1 MEGWSGLTTG
11 QKVAVTMGVSAGAVL
26 LYTCYTRYRTAP
38 DHRLDEPQVTCPQL
52 AAELVVDQDGAV
64 LHKLMG
70 LSQTQASGGGDHEL
84 TGSPAQLRQAQQRL
98 GDGAALRV
106 ELYFPARSMG
116 RIIGQ
121 GGERIREISR
131 SSGAQIYC
139 ERRTENRQAAP
150 TQQVTVTGTREQ
162 VEAAKTLLQKAS
174 EEDAAVQRR
183 ATESSTFRSRRK
195 EIIAVKKTDRRRPSE
210 EEKDKQLPLWEA
222 PQTMDS
228 AEDRA
233 LEDKSPAQ
241 ENMADCPSNICKF
254 EVPSPDFSFR
264 ADEYVDVY
272 VSATE
277 KPEHFWIQILGSRSS
292 QLEKL
297 TTEMSD
303 HYRGRKREAVPEI
316 QVGDIVAAPF
326 HVDEFW
332 YRAEVLGF
340 LKNGNVD
347 LYYVDY
353 GDNWETARE
362 ELHPLRCDFLSLPF
376 QAVECSLSGVAPRG
390 GTWSDQALDAFD
402 TLSHCAEWKPLL
414 AKISSFPS
422 PGESCCFQI
431 QLYDPSSDPMLDI
444 GLELIRQGHAIKCQV
459 SPTKDDEEDSLVA
472 RLMEEVTGLS
482 AGSDSGSFSSRPE
495 EGHLASDGSIE
506 MIRADVFRIPECQQI
521 SISTPTSCP
530 KSVDEVDSLDQSV
543 SKMHISDSDHSATSS
558 PSTAPYPENSSPSA
572 TSSDSSGAASS
583 SSFTCT
589 DSEGLSFVTS
599 SLEDS
604 SINSPRGCF
613 YYLTDESSTSSSR
626 EVISISSDSEGD
638 IVQTDVKLAPR
649 DSDTL
654 LTSSSDVIVI
664 EDES

>member
-1 MEGWSGLTTG
+1 MMERWSGLTTG

-38 DHRLDEPQVTCPQL
+38 EQTPDELQVTVPLL

-64 LHKLMG
+64 SDKVMRHRLAQVEASAVPDSGKHG
-70 LSQTQASGGGDHEL
+70 LTVM
-84 TGSPAQLRQAQQRL
+84 GSPAQLNEILQDA
-98 GDGAALRV
+98 AALKV
-106 ELYFPARSMG
+106 ELHFPARSMG

-121 GGERIREISR
+121 GGERIREITR
-131 SSGAQIYC
+131 ISGAKIYC
-139 ERRTENRQAAP
+139 ERRTENSQAAP
-150 TQQVTVTGTREQ
+150 GTQRITLTGTREQ

-183 ATESSTFRSRRK
+183 AAESSTFRSRRK
-195 EIIAVKKTDRRRPSE
+195 EIIAVKKKDRQHPQE
-210 EEKDKQLPLWEA
+210 EEKDGQPSPREG
-222 PQTMDS
+222 PQTMGS
-228 AEDRA
+228 VEDQ
-233 LEDKSPAQ
+233 SPAP
-241 ENMADCPSNICKF
+241 ENMADFPSNICKF

-292 QLEKL
+292 QLDKL

-303 HYRGRKREAVPEI
+303 HYRGRKRGAVPEI

-353 GDNWETARE
+353 GDNWDTARE
-362 ELHPLRCDFLSLPF
+362 ELHPLRSDFLSLPF
-376 QAVECSLSGVAPRG
+376 QAVECRLSGVAPRG

-402 TLSHCAEWKPLL
+402 ALSHCAEWKPLL

-422 PGESCCFQI
+422 PGVSCCFQI
-431 QLYDPSSDPMLDI
+431 KLYDPSSDPMLDI
-444 GLELIRQGHAIKCQV
+444 GLELIRQGHAIECQV
-459 SPTKDDEEDSLVA
+459 SPTKGDEEDSLVA
-472 RLMEEVTGLS
+472 RLLEEVTGLS
-482 AGSDSGSFSSRPE
+482 AGSDTGSFSSRPE
-495 EGHLASDGSIE
+495 EGCLASDGSIE
-506 MIRADVFRIPECQQI
+506 VIRADVFHSPERQQ
-521 SISTPTSCP
+521 SSVSTPTFCP
-530 KSVDEVDSLDQSV
+530 ESVDEVDSMEQTIA
-543 SKMHISDSDHSATSS
+543 KMHIDDSDHPVTSS
-558 PSTAPYPENSSPSA
+558 PSTASSDK
-572 TSSDSSGAASS
+572 SSDSSGEATGSS
-583 SSFTCT
+583 STCT
-589 DSEGLSFVTS
+589 SSEGLSFVS
-599 SLEDS
+599 SSAEDS

-613 YYLTDESSTSSSR
+613 YYLTDERSTSSMITSSSG
-626 EVISISSDSEGD
+626 EIITISSDSED
-638 IVQTDVKLAPR
+638 DTVQTGVKQATR

-654 LTSSSDVIVI
+654 LSSSNDVIVI